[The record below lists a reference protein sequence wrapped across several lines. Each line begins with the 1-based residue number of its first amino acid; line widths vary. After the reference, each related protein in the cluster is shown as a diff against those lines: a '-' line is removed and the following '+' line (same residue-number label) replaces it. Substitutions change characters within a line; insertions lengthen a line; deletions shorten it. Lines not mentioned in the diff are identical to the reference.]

1 MKICSCCGFKLLDNQ
16 KYCPRCGLPISSK
29 PLADT
34 SEKITSDDEKAEV
47 KTQPKL
53 NISDG
58 NKKKHISKSI
68 IIIITIIILGAFLLL
83 SIILNK
89 ETNISNKET
98 DEVKEEDNDLELRNM
113 IKDVKTKFANIM
125 KSEDIV
131 FIGFDES
138 NNRYLFE
145 TVYESSQEQYYYYPE
160 TREITITVPGV
171 EAIINKDFSLKTTF
185 YGEPSDEAYDWLIY
199 VRRRTYNEEIIKV
212 NDSIGNIA
220 KDKFKNML
228 DYAISPNLECEID
241 GVELYLVR
249 VNKGKPN
256 YEVNEFLLG
265 NDGNT
270 YDYWEAI
277 SSNRLVEVYQ

>member
-98 DEVKEEDNDLELRNM
+98 DEVKEEDKDLELRNM

-256 YEVNEFLLG
+256 SEVNEFLLG

>member
-1 MKICSCCGFKLLDNQ
+1 M
-16 KYCPRCGLPISSK
+16 
-29 PLADT
+29 
-34 SEKITSDDEKAEV
+34 
-47 KTQPKL
+47 
-53 NISDG
+53 
-58 NKKKHISKSI
+58 
-68 IIIITIIILGAFLLL
+68 
-83 SIILNK
+83 
-89 ETNISNKET
+89 
-98 DEVKEEDNDLELRNM
+98 KEEDKDLELRNM

>member
-83 SIILNK
+83 SITLNK

-98 DEVKEEDNDLELRNM
+98 DEVKEEDRQKLM
-113 IKDVKTKFANIM
+113 
-125 KSEDIV
+125 
-131 FIGFDES
+131 
-138 NNRYLFE
+138 
-145 TVYESSQEQYYYYPE
+145 
-160 TREITITVPGV
+160 
-171 EAIINKDFSLKTTF
+171 SLLK
-185 YGEPSDEAYDWLIY
+185 EKLPAERLPKLIY
-199 VRRRTYNEEIIKV
+199 VADEEKLY
-212 NDSIGNIA
+212 
-220 KDKFKNML
+220 FKGLWLMVL
-228 DYAISPNLECEID
+228 DEW
-241 GVELYLVR
+241 
-249 VNKGKPN
+249 KQK
-256 YEVNEFLLG
+256 
-265 NDGNT
+265 
-270 YDYWEAI
+270 
-277 SSNRLVEVYQ
+277 